1 MSRSCEVANDP
12 AAILFARNPSRTH
25 LSTSPCFDELLA
37 ALARQH
43 DLEVEKVRDDARAS
57 VNCDM
62 KLAAPDISTPL
73 PPFTPNQVLEE
84 DSDESPPASPSLKP
98 TLTRSNTAG
107 FEAASR
113 LSHLAWEHALTD
125 SRKSFSESSY
135 TQQKTSALR
144 EFLISTW
151 FDQVSAVVLTMNALF
166 IGLQVQ
172 YEFENETPTVVIIID
187 YIFCVLFLA
196 ELIARLWAL
205 GCHTYW
211 VGADDRAWNHFD
223 FVVVTLTTVDAVVSI
238 AVQGQSVLGNISALR
253 TVRLIRVTRVLRII
267 RVMKVFKDLRLLIAA
282 IASTVKTAFYAFVLI
297 FCAMWMFSIALTQLV
312 AGHVKETRLAGG
324 VQDPDLLFYFGSLW
338 KSMLTLFMTI
348 SGGID
353 WKDAL
358 EPLLEVDA
366 LGVVFY
372 VAYILMMV
380 LCVMNVLTGIFCQA
394 AVETA
399 QTDRDKVIQ
408 SQLLEKQRY
417 IETLKT
423 LFDQFDDSRDG
434 KCSFEEFK
442 KHIQNPNMQ
451 ALLRSL
457 DIEVRDAMTIFELF
471 DSDGSGEI
479 DLDEFVTACITLRGG
494 AKAVHMEKVSAQ
506 YKHLAHKLH
515 DMENKLGRTMREPST
530 PKKHRER
537 LTGA

>member
-1 MSRSCEVANDP
+1 MSRSCEVVNEP
-12 AAILFARNPSRTH
+12 APVLLAGSQSRAH
-25 LSTSPCFDELLA
+25 LSASPCFDELLA

-73 PPFTPNQVLEE
+73 PPFTPDQVLEEVDE
-84 DSDESPPASPSLKP
+84 DSDESPPVSPSIRP

-113 LSHLAWEHALTD
+113 LSHLAWEHSKD
-125 SRKSFSESSY
+125 GRKSLSESSY
-135 TQQKTSALR
+135 MQQRTSALK
-144 EFLISTW
+144 ECVKSTW
-151 FDQVSAVVLTMNALF
+151 FDQISAVVLIMNALF

-506 YKHLAHKLH
+506 YKYLTHKMH
-515 DMENKLGRTMREPST
+515 DMENKLDETMSKPS
-530 PKKHRER
+530 R
-537 LTGA
+537 LIGA

>member
-25 LSTSPCFDELLA
+25 LSTSPCFDDLLA
-37 ALARQH
+37 ALARRH
-43 DLEVEKVRDDARAS
+43 NWEVEKARDDARVS
-57 VNCDM
+57 VDCDM
-62 KLAAPDISTPL
+62 KLASPDSSTPL
-73 PPFTPNQVLEE
+73 PPFTPDQVLEEVDE
-84 DSDESPPASPSLKP
+84 DSDESPPVSPSIRP

-113 LSHLAWEHALTD
+113 LSHLAWEHVLQD
-125 SRKSFSESSY
+125 GGESLRRQPSFM
-135 TQQKTSALR
+135 QQKTTALR
-144 EFLISTW
+144 EFVKSTR

-506 YKHLAHKLH
+506 YKYLTHKMH
-515 DMENKLGRTMREPST
+515 DMENKLDETMSKPS
-530 PKKHRER
+530 R
-537 LTGA
+537 LIGA